1 MTTPEARP
9 DRPAAAG
16 ATPGEPTLAEQAL
29 AELTRP
35 PAPPTRGAVVRNR
48 LARGAI
54 AVLGFALDH
63 WGGVTLLVV
72 FALLVLVF
80 GPSQNVEGVIACACV
95 GAAVAVVAL
104 WTGSL

>member
-1 MTTPEARP
+1 MTGEAPPDPSTPAEP
-9 DRPAAAG
+9 PGPTPA
-16 ATPGEPTLAEQAL
+16 QQVL

-35 PAPPTRGAVVRNR
+35 PAPPTRGAVFRNR

-63 WGGVTLLVV
+63 WGGVALLVV

-80 GPSQNVEGVIACACV
+80 GPSQNVVGVIWCACV